1 MLEKTLKYTAVDIAE
16 NGNASVRLTT
26 IVTDDGVEISKS
38 HYRQV
43 YTPNDSIEDLPSHV
57 SGSIAAYRAGL

>member
-1 MLEKTLKYTAVDIAE
+1 MLEKIQQYTAVDMAE

-38 HYRQV
+38 HFRKV
-43 YTPNDSIEDLPSHV
+43 YTPNDSIDDLPSHV